1 MCAFGF
7 GIARFCRGIAS
18 FGCQTCLFE
27 DVGIILADFKGVA
40 IAGCAIVTD
49 PGFFCLANIGRAA
62 GFAFGAGC
70 VASFFGFPCIAFT
83 NHDTFFGARAF
94 GGTFGTNLGIACAV
108 AGVAKIGG
116 TACFARFPGIVFAN
130 HELGAIA
137 FVVVFGAD
145 FGDARCRCAGLFAEF
160 CALAC
165 GFCFKSI
172 ILTDIYGIA
181 IAAFFASFT
190 NDIDAFIGG
199 TVAHLVGAARFVD
212 NPCIVGAFFNVILVA
227 PFFAF
232 FAHGNDA
239 AFGTIAVF
247 VAGACR
253 GGVSIIF
260 ACLKRFIICAMFVA
274 VIADVSFADGIAIAH
289 NAVFAAAV
297 CCNFCAVDA

>member
-1 MCAFGF
+1 
-7 GIARFCRGIAS
+7 
-18 FGCQTCLFE
+18 
-27 DVGIILADFKGVA
+27 LADFKGIA

-49 PGFFCLANIGRAA
+49 PGFLCLANIGRAA
-62 GFAFGAGC
+62 GFAFCAGC
-70 VASFFGFPCIAFT
+70 VASFFGFPGIAFT

-116 TACFARFPGIVFAN
+116 TACFARFPCIVFAN

-190 NDIDAFIGG
+190 NDIDAFIGR
-199 TVAHLVGAARFVD
+199 TVAHLVGTARFID
-212 NPCIVGAFFNVILVA
+212 DPCIVGADFDAGFGGIATHGARSTYKGIGADAVIGIACLAAGTFLSCCPVGLL
-227 PFFAF
+227 AF
-232 FAHGNDA
+232 FQ
-239 AFGTIAVF
+239 
-247 VAGACR
+247 C
-253 GGVSIIF
+253 
-260 ACLKRFIICAMFVA
+260 
-274 VIADVSFADGIAIAH
+274 IAIAFKSARH
-289 NAVFAAAV
+289 AAVFAA
-297 CCNFCAVDA
+297 